1 MITEQGEQNF
11 KGEGVHRC
19 HGTMTGGDGQ
29 GQPPK
34 ESDMTGF
41 YVEDGCEGHR
51 PERQDEQ

>member
-1 MITEQGEQNF
+1 M
-11 KGEGVHRC
+11 HRC
-19 HGTMTGGDGQ
+19 HGTMTEGVGQ